1 MIAACP
7 WCGDGPVV
15 PGQGY
20 CRACL
25 DRLCVRCETH
35 PRWCNLDICWECER
49 ADERRQ
55 ERARQMAEREAAEMA
70 EGGPL

>member
-1 MIAACP
+1 MSECP

-15 PGQGY
+15 HGLGY

-35 PRWCNLDICWECER
+35 PRWCNLDICWECVE
-49 ADERRQ
+49 AEERRLKRDA
-55 ERARQMAEREAAEMA
+55 ERAEREAAEDA
-70 EGGPL
+70 ERGAA